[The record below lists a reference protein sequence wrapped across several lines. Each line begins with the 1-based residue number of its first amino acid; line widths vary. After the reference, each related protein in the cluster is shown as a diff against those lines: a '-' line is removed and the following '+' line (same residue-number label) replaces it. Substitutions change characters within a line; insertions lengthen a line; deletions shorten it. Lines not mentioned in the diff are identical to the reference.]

1 MAKSGELG
9 SESVSEYPW
18 WNPDKK
24 STEISFTKRDDM
36 DNNGFTITTQQRGLI
51 TGLLEHEDS
60 EVEDLKRKN
69 GKVYEVTARLPISCL
84 RITADSGGDSSS
96 DIIPYSSRDY

>member
-18 WNPDKK
+18 WSPDEK

-36 DNNGFTITTQQRGLI
+36 DNNGITVVTQQRGLI
-51 TGLLEHEDS
+51 NGLLDHDKAEIERL
-60 EVEDLKRKN
+60 ERKN
-69 GKVYEVTARLPISCL
+69 GMIYEIEVTMPMGCL
-84 RITADSGGDSSS
+84 RLGDDKKFSSCCQ
-96 DIIPYSSRDY
+96 IVPSSVRDY

>member
-18 WNPDKK
+18 WSPDEK

-36 DNNGFTITTQQRGLI
+36 DNNGITVVTQQRGLI
-51 TGLLEHEDS
+51 NGLVDHDKAEIERLE
-60 EVEDLKRKN
+60 RKN
-69 GKVYEVTARLPISCL
+69 GMIYEIEVTMPMGCL
-84 RITADSGGDSSS
+84 RLGAES
-96 DIIPYSSRDY
+96 DISSAYGIVPNGHRDY